1 MKCGLKFSTPS
12 GYIWVGD
19 GPDMLVLV
27 EGRFLDGF
35 PSGVM
40 CGTAMDLD
48 TCSERCYQ
56 RLFREMA
63 EEYAKKAQS

>member
-1 MKCGLKFSTPS
+1 
-12 GYIWVGD
+12 
-19 GPDMLVLV
+19 MLVLV